1 MSQDTHS
8 PSSASPTGETIAA
21 PAEALIAK
29 EPSALSAYYRFEAG
43 APLAYGGVLGALV
56 LALAAGGAHS
66 TALWLAAGV
75 ALLIGL
81 HNWPMVRQLATAMSV
96 SDYGFFLDGLGL
108 VSWSGIKSARVEERK
123 LGKTKLAELV
133 LDLDAEALKS
143 VLSAPPAAGLRR
155 LQYRPFRIAKGHML
169 RVDLQPLGV
178 DPKALIAAIAPRL
191 PAGSSES

>member
-1 MSQDTHS
+1 MSQDTSS
-8 PSSASPTGETIAA
+8 PASTTPASTPPADAA
-21 PAEALIAK
+21 SAK
-29 EPSALSAYYRFEAG
+29 EASALSAYYRFEAG

-123 LGKTKLAELV
+123 LGKTALPELV

-155 LQYRPFRIAKGHML
+155 LQYRPFRIAKGHVL

-178 DPKALIAAIAPRL
+178 DPKALLGAIAPRL
-191 PAGSSES
+191 PASSSVS